1 MIHIVIK
8 QAHNK
13 SNSGQIHV
21 PACFYYVP
29 VVLQQFQTNRP
40 IAKQTTFSLTSNNC
54 CMYNPASHK
63 YE

>member
-1 MIHIVIK
+1 M

-29 VVLQQFQTNRP
+29 VVLHQFQTNRP
-40 IAKQTTFSLTSNNC
+40 IAKQMKFSLISLTIIG
-54 CMYNPASHK
+54 HV
-63 YE
+63 